1 MASLKQFFGILRLS
15 VRSFPARFKSSL
27 VIIIGVAVVTAVP
40 LSLLAVGE
48 SLKSNYLRAGAPDR
62 AIVLWQ
68 GAWMQSTS
76 HISPFWTDAILHAP
90 GIRTWHRQPLA
101 DLEISTW
108 INSLKRTSSET
119 GGTRMRGI
127 GPLGFVLRPE
137 LHLLSGHLPRPGSQD
152 VIVGLQ
158 AQRKFAGF
166 DIGREIEVKGRR
178 WPVVGVFETGYTLD
192 GDVVADAGAVKAV
205 LQRKSYDVVL
215 VALSAPDALEKLRNA
230 LRSLPVTV
238 MRETD
243 YYTQLWSRV
252 PNTAYYVAAAL
263 LLIMG
268 MGALSGTV
276 HTVYA
281 ATSARANEIVILRA
295 IGFNGA
301 LVAASVVVEAVLLA
315 CLGALIGA
323 GIDWLW
329 LTGYPYNGGWEGGV
343 FPIYVTP
350 HLVMLAL
357 SWAIVIGIW
366 GAIMPS
372 LKVARGTV
380 VDAMRNL

>member
-1 MASLKQFFGILRLS
+1 
-15 VRSFPARFKSSL
+15 
-27 VIIIGVAVVTAVP
+27 
-40 LSLLAVGE
+40 
-48 SLKSNYLRAGAPDR
+48 
-62 AIVLWQ
+62 
-68 GAWMQSTS
+68 MQSTS
-76 HISPFWTDAILHAP
+76 HISPIWTDTILRAR
-90 GIRTWHRQPLA
+90 GVRQWHGQPLA
-101 DLEISTW
+101 DLEISAGFHP
-108 INSLKRTSSET
+108 LKRAKPEK
-119 GGTRMRGI
+119 GYAIMRGI

-137 LHLLSGHLPRPGSQD
+137 LKLLSGHLPRPGSLD

-158 AQRKFAGF
+158 AQRKFADF
-166 DIGREIEVKGRR
+166 DVGRQIEVKGRR
-178 WPVVGVFETGYTLD
+178 WPVVGVFETGHTLD
-192 GDVVADAGAVKAV
+192 GDVVADAGAVRAV
-205 LQRKSYDVVL
+205 LQRKGYDVGL
-215 VALSAPDALEKLRNA
+215 VALCVPDALGKLQTA

-252 PNTAYYVAAAL
+252 PNTAYYMAIGL
-263 LLIMG
+263 LVIMG

-295 IGFNGA
+295 IGFNSV

-315 CLGALIGA
+315 CIGALIGA

-350 HLVMLAL
+350 HIVVLAL
-357 SWAIVIGIW
+357 GCAIVIGVW
-366 GAIMPS
+366 GAVMPS

-380 VDAMRNL
+380 VDAMRDL

>member
-27 VIIIGVAVVTAVP
+27 VIIIGVAIVTAVP

-76 HISPFWTDAILHAP
+76 HISAFWTDTILHAP
-90 GIRTWHRQPLA
+90 GIRTWHGQPLA
-101 DLEISTW
+101 DLEISAGFHP
-108 INSLKRTSSET
+108 LKRAKSEK
-119 GGTRMRGI
+119 GYAIMRGI
-127 GPLGFVLRPE
+127 GSLGFVLRPE
-137 LHLLSGHLPRPGSQD
+137 LKLLSGHLPRPGSLD

-158 AQRKFAGF
+158 AQRKFTGF
-166 DIGREIEVKGRR
+166 DIGRQIEVKGRR
-178 WPVVGVFETGYTLD
+178 WPVVGVFETGHTLD
-192 GDVVADAGAVKAV
+192 GDVIADAGAVKAV

-215 VALSAPDALEKLRNA
+215 VGLSAADTLDELQNA

-243 YYTQLWSRV
+243 YYTRLWSQV
-252 PNTAYYVAAAL
+252 PNTAYYVAIAL
-263 LLIMG
+263 LVIMG

-281 ATSARANEIVILRA
+281 ATSVRASEIVVLRA
-295 IGFNGA
+295 IGFNGV
-301 LVAASVVVEAVLLA
+301 LVAASVVVEAVALA
-315 CLGALIGA
+315 CIGALIGA

-350 HLVMLAL
+350 PIVALAL
-357 SWAIVIGIW
+357 GWAIVIGVW
-366 GAIMPS
+366 GAMMPS